1 MPIANK
7 PSQQAEGIGYAI
19 SSFYLNKHNQDYL
32 AAQKEVEKLKIVNIT
47 IENDV
52 VTISTSR
59 PGLLIG
65 RKGGNIDA
73 LEKHL
78 DKKIKIVESF
88 HWDEILVP
96 YNYMDDDLTS
106 EFADKMWEIMS

>member
-7 PSQQAEGIGYAI
+7 PSRQAEGIGYAI
-19 SSFYLNKHNQDYL
+19 SSFYLNKNNHNYS
-32 AAQKEVEKLKIVNIT
+32 AAQKDVENLKITNIT
-47 IENDV
+47 IENAV
-52 VTISTSR
+52 VTIYTAR

-65 RKGGNIDA
+65 RKGENIDA
-73 LEKHL
+73 LVKHL

-96 YNYMDDDLTS
+96 YDYMDDLTN
-106 EFADKMWEIMS
+106 EHAHKMWEIMS